1 MRNVLFFLFIGL
13 STAIQAQNIDSLQA
27 EAMKL
32 KSHAKTEI
40 IGGSVTAATSLL
52 TIGTAYIH
60 PPRSQ
65 NFYFSYFSG
74 LVGLCTGLIT
84 LSIGIDDAVDHHR
97 TKKAYLQA
105 KGNGIALVF

>member
-1 MRNVLFFLFIGL
+1 MLLFLFIA
-13 STAIQAQNIDSLQA
+13 STTAIQAQNVDSLQA
-27 EAMKL
+27 EAMQL
-32 KSHAKTEI
+32 KNHAKNEI
-40 IGGSVTAATSLL
+40 IGGSVTAAASLL

-60 PPRSQ
+60 PARSR
-65 NFYFSYFSG
+65 NFYFTYFTG

-105 KGNGIALVF
+105 KGNGIAFLF